1 MEGCDE
7 EVRSL
12 RPICGLALTLCLFGD
27 AALAETPAVEPAWR
41 QSPPEG
47 VAVGDL
53 VFRRGQGMWTPY
65 FINMSTREKRF
76 SHVGIVARVG
86 GGTADILHSDAHE
99 TTGIGCVRVED
110 WCGFYSN
117 TLECAVYRYAG
128 PNAATVIP
136 KFVAKGRE
144 KLGVPFDSAFDLSTD
159 DRLYC
164 TEFIRYA
171 VNEAVGKSLI
181 NPVAINGQAFIPLDE
196 VYRKDFEK
204 VYDSK
209 APAPAP

>member
-12 RPICGLALTLCLFGD
+12 RPICGLALTLCLFGG
-27 AALAETPAVEPAWR
+27 AAQAETPAVEPAWR

-110 WCGFYSN
+110 WRGFYSN

-128 PNAATVIP
+128 PNAA
-136 KFVAKGRE
+136 
-144 KLGVPFDSAFDLSTD
+144 
-159 DRLYC
+159 

-196 VYRKDFEK
+196 VYRKDFKK